1 MGDQKIVIWAEACA
15 LLEQAE
21 RLQRQFFR
29 PYLAGAEPIG
39 WEPPVDVYE
48 TDRELRLLAAL
59 PGVGREDLTVS
70 IAAGELV
77 IRGVRRFPVQDP
89 HAVIH
94 RLEVPHGRFERRL
107 RLPGGRFRLTQSEL
121 VDGCLVLT
129 LTKEP

>member
-1 MGDQKIVIWAEACA
+1 SQLSGICWVGPRHLVYRFGAWRTIWQCWQVLMGDQKIVIWAEACA

-59 PGVGREDLTVS
+59 PGVGQEDLAVS

-94 RLEVPHGRFERRL
+94 
-107 RLPGGRFRLTQSEL
+107 
-121 VDGCLVLT
+121 
-129 LTKEP
+129 